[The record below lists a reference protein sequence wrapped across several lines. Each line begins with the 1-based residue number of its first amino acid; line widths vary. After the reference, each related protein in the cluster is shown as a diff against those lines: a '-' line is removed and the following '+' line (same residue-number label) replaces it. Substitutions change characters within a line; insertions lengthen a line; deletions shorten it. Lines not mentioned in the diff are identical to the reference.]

1 MRFPTEPNGY
11 EKTILSDLQGAW
23 ILFRQ
28 SVVDTGG
35 FKNWDRVL
43 FHTDEAMSWE
53 TVRNLDRMPSLV
65 LIIRNLCVESGISGD
80 VMLNLEEVANILE
93 ETLAQF
99 PK

>member
-1 MRFPTEPNGY
+1 MRFPTESDGY
-11 EKTILSDLQGAW
+11 QKTILSDLQGAW
-23 ILFRQ
+23 QVFRE

-53 TVRNLDRMPSLV
+53 TVRNLDRMPALV
-65 LIIRNLCVESGISGD
+65 LIIRNLCIQSTLSGE
-80 VMLNLEEVANILE
+80 VMQNLEEIGNILE
-93 ETLAQF
+93 ETLREF

>member
-1 MRFPTEPNGY
+1 MRFPTESDGY
-11 EKTILSDLQGAW
+11 QKTILSDLQGAW
-23 ILFRQ
+23 QVFRE

-53 TVRNLDRMPSLV
+53 AVRNLDRMPALV
-65 LIIRNLCVESGISGD
+65 LIIRNLCIQSTLSGE
-80 VMLNLEEVANILE
+80 VMQNLEEIGNILE
-93 ETLAQF
+93 ETLREF